1 LSSIHDQDTIDTLID
16 HLQSQGST
24 EAHLVAELLETLDIP
39 DDLQVPPTSFMI
51 TCLDELIGWAMQAQ
65 MALRRCVR

>member
-1 LSSIHDQDTIDTLID
+1 MSSIHDQDTINALID

-24 EAHLVAELLETLDIP
+24 EAHLVAELLATLEVP
-39 DDLQVPPTSFMI
+39 DDLSEPLSPFMI

-65 MALRRCVR
+65 MTLRRCVR